1 MGKNK
6 KLFKAIIIYNN
17 TIDCPA
23 SRFSSKYFQV
33 LQGPCVTPSHPPP
46 SSFAL
51 ATWDYFGCC
60 WAQPRLIPPTPLQAE
75 LRKRDC
81 LTFSVV
87 ISVSSSNVDA
97 FQVFACNLLT
107 CFPCPR
113 LQSLLRQLS
122 ASRLL
127 LCSGSFS
134 KLCSP
139 SLSPSW

>member
-51 ATWDYFGCC
+51 ATWIISAAVGHSPGSSHPLLSRL
-60 WAQPRLIPPTPLQAE
+60 AQ
-75 LRKRDC
+75 KRDC
-81 LTFSVV
+81 LPFSVV

-113 LQSLLRQLS
+113 LQALLRQLS